1 MFIIFDIIVDLII
14 NAYVALGYGTPQRKI
29 NIRIDKLSKYNPEI
43 KDLYDK
49 NKRIFEENPE
59 LSNLILNA
67 NIRSREEKQELSRK
81 IQLFFKTK
89 HV

>member
-14 NAYVALGYGTPQRKI
+14 NAYVELGYGTPQRKI

-49 NKRIFEENPE
+49 NKRIFEENSE
-59 LSNLILNA
+59 LSKLILNA
-67 NIRSREEKQELSRK
+67 NIRNREEKQELSRK
-81 IQLFFKTK
+81 IHLFFEANN
-89 HV
+89 V